1 MPLWTAL
8 SSEVIAL
15 DSSIIVAV
23 VSGLFTL
30 IGSFAGVMTSHNL
43 TAYRLQKLEEKVE
56 KHNQVVERTMLLE
69 EKMKVA
75 NHRLDDLEKL

>member
-1 MPLWTAL
+1 M
-8 SSEVIAL
+8 E
-15 DSSIIVAV
+15 SSIIVAV

-30 IGSFAGVMTSHNL
+30 LGSFAGVMTSNNL

-56 KHNQVVERTMLLE
+56 KHNQVAERTALLE

-75 NHRLDDLEKL
+75 NHRLEDLEKGLT

>member
-1 MPLWTAL
+1 M
-8 SSEVIAL
+8 

-56 KHNQVVERTMLLE
+56 KHNQVVERTALLE
-69 EKMKVA
+69 EKIKVA
-75 NHRLDDLEKL
+75 NHRLDDLERGQ